1 MDEDLLALQAADKLA
16 KEENNKATSERAAKL
31 AALEEQLRT
40 LRDQQECDRKA
51 NEKKAEE
58 LARARAIEAGKYQKA
73 KAKLEEEVQR
83 TRRLISI
90 EKAERTS
97 AVDKARRIAAKS
109 AADQS
114 EQMGL
119 VRGQAAAARNHAVEA
134 KAAVGHL
141 HGDIS
146 DTRFQLKGSLQ
157 KQAEIDYVVTVQG
170 VALHQV
176 RDLAGYAAATAG
188 SAAAS
193 TEELKERIEDHDA
206 ALERRLAALVGKP
219 AARKGLKDISNDQD
233 DA

>member
-16 KEENNKATSERAAKL
+16 KEENDKAASERAAKL

-119 VRGQAAAARNHAVEA
+119 VRGQAAAARKHAVEA
-134 KAAVGHL
+134 KGVA
-141 HGDIS
+141 S

-176 RDLAGYAAATAG
+176 RDLAGYAAATA
-188 SAAAS
+188 
-193 TEELKERIEDHDA
+193 EELKERIEDHDA

>member
-16 KEENNKATSERAAKL
+16 KEENDKAASERAAKL

-176 RDLAGYAAATAG
+176 RDLAGYAAATA
-188 SAAAS
+188 
-193 TEELKERIEDHDA
+193 EELKERIEDHDA

>member
-1 MDEDLLALQAADKLA
+1 MEQADGMCVVGPG
-16 KEENNKATSERAAKL
+16 
-31 AALEEQLRT
+31 QL
-40 LRDQQECDRKA
+40 D
-51 NEKKAEE
+51 
-58 LARARAIEAGKYQKA
+58 ARAIEAGKYQKA

-119 VRGQAAAARNHAVEA
+119 VRGQAAAARKHAVEA
-134 KAAVGHL
+134 KGVA
-141 HGDIS
+141 S